1 MYPSSLHII
10 YMIIILSCINALYV
24 LLSYTFCFDVLAFL
38 FFHALSISVQDQWS
52 FTNLRAWFF
61 FWGGGGRTVQ
71 QQQRHPVTA
80 TGESIVWYHGDPW
93 AGCRAAIPW
102 GLAQGELVGH
112 WVVRDD
118 RDGVRDVE
126 SLNVM
131 NLKACNRLGEFEGE
145 FSKINFATL
154 GISFVSFVTPAARA

>member
-1 MYPSSLHII
+1 ML
-10 YMIIILSCINALYV
+10 
-24 LLSYTFCFDVLAFL
+24 YTFSYPIHFVSMYW
-38 FFHALSISVQDQWS
+38 HS
-52 FTNLRAWFF
+52 FF
-61 FWGGGGRTVQ
+61 FTLCRFQFRISDHSRISGLGFFFGGGGGRTVQ

>member
-1 MYPSSLHII
+1 
-10 YMIIILSCINALYV
+10 
-24 LLSYTFCFDVLAFL
+24 
-38 FFHALSISVQDQWS
+38 
-52 FTNLRAWFF
+52 
-61 FWGGGGRTVQ
+61 
-71 QQQRHPVTA
+71 
-80 TGESIVWYHGDPW
+80 
-93 AGCRAAIPW
+93 
-102 GLAQGELVGH
+102 LAQGELVGH

>member
-1 MYPSSLHII
+1 ML
-10 YMIIILSCINALYV
+10 
-24 LLSYTFCFDVLAFL
+24 YTFSYPIHFVSMYW
-38 FFHALSISVQDQWS
+38 HS
-52 FTNLRAWFF
+52 FF
-61 FWGGGGRTVQ
+61 FTLCRFQFRISDHSRISGLVFFLGGGGRTVQ

>member
-1 MYPSSLHII
+1 ML
-10 YMIIILSCINALYV
+10 
-24 LLSYTFCFDVLAFL
+24 YTFSYPIHFVSMYW
-38 FFHALSISVQDQWS
+38 HS
-52 FTNLRAWFF
+52 FF
-61 FWGGGGRTVQ
+61 FTLCRFQFRISDHSRISGLVFFLGGGRTVQ